1 MISQTYDWVLL
12 FLVCGW
18 ELGDDLALEE
28 VVFVHPLIVSFISAL
43 LEPNIQRAEIPR
55 LLLLQT

>member
-43 LEPNIQRAEIPR
+43 LEPNIQ
-55 LLLLQT
+55 